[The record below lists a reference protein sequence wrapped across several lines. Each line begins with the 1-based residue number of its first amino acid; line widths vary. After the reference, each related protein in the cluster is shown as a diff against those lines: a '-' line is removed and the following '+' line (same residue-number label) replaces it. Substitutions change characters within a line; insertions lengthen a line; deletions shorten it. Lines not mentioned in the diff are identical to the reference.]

1 MHASRAARRET
12 RVARPIA
19 HCAAVHH
26 PAATHHV
33 LSSLHVERS
42 PHLPGGGVGGW
53 RDAHRSCMLADGR
66 VLARHATRSHAA
78 RPHTARAHPPLL
90 RAHLLASCKACS
102 PTISSSRPAP
112 RVPRRATRAARLA
125 ARHDAHRARWSRP
138 RPQSAKS
145 KNPTLSGTNSA
156 ELGAELRTSDSSLIE
171 FRVSNRLRRDVL
183 LTAYVAEGF
192 VPDAPGCD
200 SGASRCKRLRAKR
213 GEGLDAADC
222 SL

>member
-1 MHASRAARRET
+1 MSRVPSVRGQRAPRARSHRACTTCKLVARGAPARCLLGPPTASSAALRAARAARRET

-125 ARHDAHRARWSRP
+125 ARHAAHRARCSHAP
-138 RPQSAKS
+138 YAAK
-145 KNPTLSGTNSA
+145 
-156 ELGAELRTSDSSLIE
+156 
-171 FRVSNRLRRDVL
+171 
-183 LTAYVAEGF
+183 
-192 VPDAPGCD
+192 
-200 SGASRCKRLRAKR
+200 
-213 GEGLDAADC
+213 
-222 SL
+222 